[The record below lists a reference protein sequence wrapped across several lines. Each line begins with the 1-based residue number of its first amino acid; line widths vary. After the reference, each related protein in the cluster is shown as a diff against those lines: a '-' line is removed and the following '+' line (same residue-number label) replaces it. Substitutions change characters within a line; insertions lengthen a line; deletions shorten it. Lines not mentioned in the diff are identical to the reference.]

1 MVASG
6 PNEADPLGVAAPVAA
21 PPMPSAPVLLQ
32 VEGLT
37 KVYGHRKVV
46 NGVDFDVCA
55 GEIVGLLGPN
65 GAGKTTTFKM
75 TVGMVTPNGGRV
87 WLDGKDVTRLPI
99 YKRARAGMGYLAQE
113 SSIFLRLTVE
123 ENLLAILETLRMRRS
138 ERRRRAQELLHE
150 YGLTHLAKQRADTL
164 SGGEERRVEICRA
177 LVTGP
182 KVMMLDEPFSGVDP
196 IAVSD
201 LQEIIRRLKRQ
212 GIGVL
217 LTDHNVRETLSVTD
231 RSYIIDEGKILCHG
245 VPREIVS
252 NPLARSRYLGDR
264 FTL

>member
-1 MVASG
+1 MVAPQ
-6 PNEADPLGVAAPVAA
+6 PNEAHPLDLDAPDAAADTG
-21 PPMPSAPVLLQ
+21 SAPVLLR
-32 VEGLT
+32 VEGLS

-46 NGVDFDVCA
+46 NGVDFDVRA

-75 TVGMVTPNGGRV
+75 TVGMVTPNGGSV
-87 WLDGKDVTRLPI
+87 FLAGKDVTHLPI

-113 SSIFLRLTVE
+113 SSIFLKLTVE
-123 ENLLAILETLRMRRS
+123 QNLLAILETLPIGKRER
-138 ERRRRAQELLHE
+138 ERRAKQLLQE
-150 YGLTHLAKQRADTL
+150 YGLAHLAKQKADTL
-164 SGGEERRVEICRA
+164 SGGEERRTEICRA

-196 IAVSD
+196 IAVND
-201 LQEIIRRLKRQ
+201 LQEIIKKLRSQ
-212 GIGVL
+212 GIGIL

-245 VPREIVS
+245 TPREIVS
-252 NPLARSRYLGDR
+252 NPLARSRYLGER

>member
-1 MVASG
+1 MVARE
-6 PNEADPLGVAAPVAA
+6 PDEAHPLGVAAPVAA
-21 PPMPSAPVLLQ
+21 AEGATASALLR
-32 VEGLT
+32 VEGLS
-37 KVYGHRKVV
+37 KVYGHRRVV
-46 NGVDFDVCA
+46 NGVDFEVRA

-75 TVGMVTPNGGRV
+75 TVGMVTPNGGSV
-87 WLDGKDVTRLPI
+87 WLAGRNVTRLPI

-113 SSIFLRLTVE
+113 SSIFLGLTVE
-123 ENLLAILETLRMRRS
+123 QNLLAILETLS
-138 ERRRRAQELLHE
+138 IRRAERKRRAHDLLEE
-150 YGLTHLAKQRADTL
+150 YGLLHLAKQKADRL

-182 KVMMLDEPFSGVDP
+182 KVMMLDEPFAGIDP
-196 IAVSD
+196 IAVND

-217 LTDHNVRETLSVTD
+217 LTDHSVRETLSVTD

-245 VPREIVS
+245 TPQEIVS
-252 NPLARSRYLGDR
+252 NPLARRRYLGER

>member
-1 MVASG
+1 MVAPR
-6 PNEADPLGVAAPVAA
+6 PNEAHPLDLDAPVAA
-21 PPMPSAPVLLQ
+21 AERETAPVLLR
-32 VEGLT
+32 VEGLS

-46 NGVDFDVCA
+46 NGVDFDVRA

-87 WLDGKDVTRLPI
+87 FLCGQDVTHVPI
-99 YKRARAGMGYLAQE
+99 YRRARAGMGYLAQE
-113 SSIFLRLTVE
+113 PSIFLKLTVE
-123 ENLLAILETLRMRRS
+123 QNLLAILETLPIGRR
-138 ERRRRAQELLHE
+138 ERDERAQRLLQE
-150 YGLTHLAKQRADTL
+150 YGLAHLAKQKADTL
-164 SGGEERRVEICRA
+164 SGGEVRRTEICRA
-177 LVTGP
+177 LVTDP
-182 KVMMLDEPFSGVDP
+182 KIMMLDEPFSGVDP
-196 IAVSD
+196 IAVND
-201 LQEIIRRLKRQ
+201 LQKIIRRLRDR

-245 VPREIVS
+245 TPQEIVT
-252 NPLARSRYLGDR
+252 NPLARTRYLGER